1 MSSRVPLVPVGVC
14 HRCHRQHRL
23 VAGGPGVRV
32 HVLVRHDRPAP
43 RPLRWLVGAVVPCRG
58 SGRSPAY
65 VDPATAALVRLDY
78 RVGIF
83 DGTRW
88 VRPATR
94 Y

>member
-1 MSSRVPLVPVGVC
+1 MSSRAPLVPVGVC
-14 HRCHRQHRL
+14 HRCRRQHRL
-23 VAGGPGVRV
+23 GAGAGGARV

-43 RPLRWLVGAVVPCRG
+43 RWLRWLVGTVMPCGG

-65 VDPATAALVRLDY
+65 VDPATAALVRLDH